1 MLKVMNFYLLLRIL
15 VKIYTVNMFK
25 SFLIRQKNLL
35 QMLLRLH
42 QKDNSKTAKA
52 TAYLIGDNIA
62 DIITRIA
69 SDKPN
74 SAAGFMLMELNNQ

>member
-1 MLKVMNFYLLLRIL
+1 
-15 VKIYTVNMFK
+15 
-25 SFLIRQKNLL
+25 
-35 QMLLRLH
+35 MLLRLH

-62 DIITRIA
+62 DKITRIA

-74 SAAGFMLMELNNQ
+74 SAAGFMLMELNSQ